1 MCLPCLLADGDSRQ
15 GEDVN
20 VTTLAAVQEMGELK
34 QERSVML
41 EYIQELAEKVS
52 HRRYDPILLLTACFY

>member
-1 MCLPCLLADGDSRQ
+1 M
-15 GEDVN
+15 N